1 MEITVKQRLAGA
13 IVLIAL
19 GVIFIPMLLDGAGMK
34 EKDRLELRMP
44 PKPKYDFPRHI
55 EELPLPEPAEEDV
68 PEKPAATVSE
78 SASPARRPRPEK
90 TEQTVKAA
98 PKAEEPLK
106 EESPPTVPANRNPA
120 LDSYVIQVGSFGD
133 RKNALLLRDK
143 LRKAGFTAYVESVTS
158 QGKVMTR
165 VKVGPVVKREEA
177 ESLLQRLDKQMK
189 LQGQIIKD

>member
-55 EELPLPEPAEEDV
+55 EEVPLPEPAEEDV
-68 PEKPAATVSE
+68 PEKPVASATENANPPSKPTPKKTVEVS
-78 SASPARRPRPEK
+78 PEP
-90 TEQTVKAA
+90 Q
-98 PKAEEPLK
+98 EPVK
-106 EESPPTVPANRNPA
+106 EESPPAVPVNRNPA

-143 LRKAGFTAYVESVTS
+143 LRKAGFTAFVESVTS

-165 VKVGPVVKREEA
+165 VKVGPVVKRSEA
-177 ESLLQRLDKQMK
+177 EDLVQRLDKQMK

>member
-1 MEITVKQRLAGA
+1 VEITVKQRLAGA

-68 PEKPAATVSE
+68 PVSAKPAPSVTKEVSPPSE
-78 SASPARRPRPEK
+78 AARPEK
-90 TEQTVKAA
+90 TVKVTPKVKEPVKQESA
-98 PKAEEPLK
+98 PA
-106 EESPPTVPANRNPA
+106 VPASRNPG

-143 LRKAGFTAYVESVTS
+143 LRKSGFTAYVESVKT
-158 QGKVMTR
+158 QGKTMTR
-165 VKVGPVVKREEA
+165 VKVGPVVKHEEA
-177 ESLLQRLDKQMK
+177 ESLLKRLDKEMK

>member
-1 MEITVKQRLAGA
+1 VEITVKQRLAGA

-55 EELPLPEPAEEDV
+55 EELPLPESTEEDV
-68 PEKPAATVSE
+68 PVSDKPAPAGATSDTSPVSE
-78 SASPARRPRPEK
+78 ARPEK
-90 TEQTVKAA
+90 TVKVT
-98 PKAEEPLK
+98 PKIKEPVK
-106 EESPPTVPANRNPA
+106 QESEPAVPASRNPG

-143 LRKAGFTAYVESVTS
+143 LRKSGFTAFVESAKA

-177 ESLLQRLDKQMK
+177 ESLLKRLDKEMK

>member
-1 MEITVKQRLAGA
+1 VEITVKQRLAGA

-68 PEKPAATVSE
+68 PVPDKPAASATKD
-78 SASPARRPRPEK
+78 ASPASEVRPEK
-90 TEQTVKAA
+90 TVKVT
-98 PKAEEPLK
+98 PKVEELVK
-106 EESPPTVPANRNPA
+106 EESPPAVPASRNPG
-120 LDSYVIQVGSFGD
+120 LDSYVIQVGSFGG

-143 LRKAGFTAYVESVTS
+143 LRKSGFTAFVENVKA
-158 QGKVMTR
+158 QGKLMTR
-165 VKVGPVVKREEA
+165 VKVGPVVKRKEA
-177 ESLLQRLDKQMK
+177 ESLLQRLDKEMK
-189 LQGQIIKD
+189 LQGQIIKE

>member
-1 MEITVKQRLAGA
+1 VEITVKQRLAGA

-55 EELPLPEPAEEDV
+55 EELPLPEPVEEQVSDEPAPKDEGASPSKAPE
-68 PEKPAATVSE
+68 PEKKQEIS
-78 SASPARRPRPEK
+78 
-90 TEQTVKAA
+90 
-98 PKAEEPLK
+98 PKAEEP
-106 EESPPTVPANRNPA
+106 ESPVSPSVSSASRNPA

-143 LRKAGFTAYVESVTS
+143 LRKAGFTAYVENVKA
-158 QGKVMTR
+158 QGKLMTR
-165 VKVGPVVKREEA
+165 VKVGPVLKRQEA
-177 ESLLQRLDKQMK
+177 EDLLSRLDKEMK